1 VKIKLNSIQIK
12 CKLPILN
19 YVKKDDEFLI
29 NLNYCTETVIHIR
42 VEIFLQ
48 SSLFSATDENTRAC
62 APVEFFL
69 RTWDSFPFRAWGWGW
84 GWGVIYLESREG
96 EDGQESTGRRTGL
109 TTLHIQNFEHIA
121 LKPIL

>member
-42 VEIFLQ
+42 VEIFLRQMRIPAHAPQ
-48 SSLFSATDENTRAC
+48 SN
-62 APVEFFL
+62 FFCEL
-69 RTWDSFPFRAWGWGW
+69 GIPFPFGRGAGG
-84 GWGVIYLESREG
+84 GGGV
-96 EDGQESTGRRTGL
+96 
-109 TTLHIQNFEHIA
+109 
-121 LKPIL
+121 

>member
-1 VKIKLNSIQIK
+1 MKKKIKLNSIQIK

-48 SSLFSATDENTRAC
+48 R
-62 APVEFFL
+62 
-69 RTWDSFPFRAWGWGW
+69 
-84 GWGVIYLESREG
+84 
-96 EDGQESTGRRTGL
+96 
-109 TTLHIQNFEHIA
+109 
-121 LKPIL
+121 